1 MTAPKAQKEPPRII
15 AGFPGVG
22 KTFATKCLIQLF
34 DMVVSD
40 SDSSKFPKEGFPAN
54 YIDHI
59 RQLYEE
65 GSSDIIFVSSH
76 DVVREALIDAGLP
89 FTLVY
94 PSKGL
99 KKEYLRRYMD
109 RKSPQGF
116 IDLVE
121 TNWDTWL
128 DECDACVHQ
137 DVTRIELPDGDMTM
151 YVWILV
157 SKGILRLSP
166 ETGEYIGCNS
176 H

>member
-1 MTAPKAQKEPPRII
+1 MTAPNTQKEPPRII

-22 KTFATKCLIQLF
+22 KTFATKCLTQLF
-34 DMVVSD
+34 DMMVSD

-94 PSKGL
+94 PSKDL

-166 ETGEYIGCNS
+166 ETGEYIGCNL